1 MQTNPIVL
9 DEITESRDS
18 QASGHIVANVAQEL
32 KSPLAAMTEGHKHIM
47 SILKDLRSR
56 LSNIPEVPEK
66 LLLDLEDAE
75 CTLDSTSNLSHF
87 MKMSINRCIEYSHVR
102 EHHPLSP
109 NLVSVKLADA
119 LNLPVA
125 CVASIDPAHVLEVKP
140 LPLRTATSLKEEFA
154 ITPVPKEKISHTLHS
169 NVKFSGDDCVLLHV
183 EVEDSGVEM
192 QHKEKPYTQ
201 NTQNF
206 QNTQDCVGIAQ
217 EQHTTPHS
225 LEAPD
230 QPDHDVLNSTLKNVL
245 PSPMLFE
252 PSDKNDTF
260 NAFAVFPT
268 YAKKSNSRSLR
279 SAMNNLPTTVQ
290 KGGHITI
297 APGENKT
304 TLGSSNLTSISEK
317 LKSTSLNSDSGNS
330 INSTNN
336 DPSLVTDART
346 PVTRWENITSA
357 TND

>member
-18 QASGHIVANVAQEL
+18 QASGRIVANVAQEL

-47 SILKDLRSR
+47 SILKDVRGR

-125 CVASIDPAHVLEVKP
+125 CVTSIDPAHVLE
-140 LPLRTATSLKEEFA
+140 
-154 ITPVPKEKISHTLHS
+154 
-169 NVKFSGDDCVLLHV
+169 
-183 EVEDSGVEM
+183 
-192 QHKEKPYTQ
+192 
-201 NTQNF
+201 
-206 QNTQDCVGIAQ
+206 

-252 PSDKNDTF
+252 PSDKHDTF

-304 TLGSSNLTSISEK
+304 TIGSSNLTSISEK
-317 LKSTSLNSDSGNS
+317 LNSTSLNSDSANS
-330 INSTNN
+330 ISSTNN